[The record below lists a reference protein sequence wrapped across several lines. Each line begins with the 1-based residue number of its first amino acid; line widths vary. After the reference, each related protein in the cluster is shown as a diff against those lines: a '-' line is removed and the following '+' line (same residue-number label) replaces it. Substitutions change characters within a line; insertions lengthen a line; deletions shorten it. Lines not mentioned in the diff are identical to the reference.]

1 MLQSMG
7 SQKIRHNLATEQ
19 QQMHLHTHTHLITIG
34 MHTIDKNY
42 IYDDLKYGYRQEQLN
57 LA

>member
-42 IYDDLKYGYRQEQLN
+42 IYDDLKCGYRQEQLN
-57 LA
+57 

>member
-1 MLQSMG
+1 
-7 SQKIRHNLATEQ
+7 
-19 QQMHLHTHTHLITIG
+19 

-57 LA
+57 LAQNIN